1 MERLGAMA
9 HSEFTLETKSAEK
22 IQEFLTTL
30 VSFHIIMANEDLQ
43 RNLQLLRLKRIE
55 ISF

>member
-30 VSFHIIMANEDLQ
+30 VSFHIMANEDLQ
-43 RNLQLLRLKRIE
+43 RNLQLLRFKHIE
-55 ISF
+55 ISS